1 MQGLTMDDISLSIAR
16 NMFHLQVYESDGV
29 RFEDLFSK
37 IMYYKSPDFQQV
49 KPYGNIGD
57 RKNDGFI
64 KGQGVYYQVY
74 A

>member
-37 IMYYKSPDFQQV
+37 IMYYKSP
-49 KPYGNIGD
+49 
-57 RKNDGFI
+57 
-64 KGQGVYYQVY
+64 
-74 A
+74 

>member
-57 RKNDGFI
+57 
-64 KGQGVYYQVY
+64 
-74 A
+74 